1 MSNLKKVTIE
11 NYRGFCIQRT
21 ANFAVPNSKNGSGL
35 TLIVGPNNS
44 GKTSIIEA
52 LTITTSKKIKKGER
66 HKNPPKIIIESDSEK
81 SVFINIDDG
90 SQIKLE
96 NGSIQHTI
104 EYDIISSRRHWQS
117 TSGNEY
123 TPAQFTQTSLTKEVR
138 GQNSSLEVAA
148 LFRSINKDPSKKAE
162 MINLIKKVNKN
173 FTSWTIDTDD
183 SEQDYVKYITNGN
196 QEHRTDLLGD
206 GLISVMRICSHL
218 LANQN
223 NKVLI
228 VDEPELSLHPEGQ
241 KALARIFSKMSS
253 NRQIIICTHSPHF
266 INFRDFLNGAEIIR
280 LNKLDDKECV
290 ISQLDHD
297 KNYDKKI
304 TGLLEDWHKPQLL
317 DYVAKEILFYER
329 VLFVEGQEDVALIKR
344 YLDENNIE
352 IKFEIFGYGV
362 GGFGNM
368 ELFLSLAKDLKL
380 ERVVALFDKNVSTF
394 SALKNTYQSPTVKFY
409 ELETDDIR
417 DKTTPAKVGVF
428 DNSGKLKQTTEANNF
443 KNLFTQIASFLEN

>member
-1 MSNLKKVTIE
+1 MANLKKVTVE
-11 NYRGFCIQRT
+11 NYRGFCSPQT
-21 ANFAVPNSKNGSGL
+21 ASFSIPNSKIGSGL

-52 LTITTSKKIKKGER
+52 LTISTSKKIKKGER
-66 HKNPPKIIIESDSEK
+66 HINTPVITIESDTQK
-81 SVFINIDDG
+81 SVFINIDGG

-96 NGSIQHTI
+96 DGSNQHAI

-148 LFRSINKDPSKKAE
+148 LFRSINKDPLKKAE
-162 MINLIKKVNKN
+162 MIRLIKKVNKN

-218 LANQN
+218 LADQK

-241 KALARIFSKMSS
+241 KALAKIFSEMSS
-253 NRQIIICTHSPHF
+253 DRQIIICTHSPHF

-290 ISQLDHD
+290 ISQLDHS

-329 VLFVEGQEDVALIKR
+329 VLFVEGQEDVALIKK
-344 YLDENNIE
+344 YLEENKIDT
-352 IKFEIFGYGV
+352 KFEIFGYGV
-362 GGFGNM
+362 GGFGNI
-368 ELFLSLAKDLKL
+368 ELFLSLATDLKL
-380 ERVVALFDKNVSTF
+380 ERVAVLFDKGVPTF
-394 SALKNTYQSPTVKFY
+394 TALKTNYESSVTKFY
-409 ELETDDIR
+409 ELQTEDIR
-417 DKTTPAKVGVF
+417 DKTMPVKVGIF
-428 DNSGKLKQTTEANNF
+428 DNSGNLKQTVEGSNF
-443 KNLFTQIASFLEN
+443 KTLLAEITTFLEN